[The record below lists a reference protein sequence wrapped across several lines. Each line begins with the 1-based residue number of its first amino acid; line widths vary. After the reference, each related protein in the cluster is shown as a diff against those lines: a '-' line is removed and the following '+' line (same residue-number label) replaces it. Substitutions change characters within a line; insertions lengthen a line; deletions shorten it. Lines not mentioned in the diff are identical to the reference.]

1 MSPSHTPRQ
10 GTWGYKW
17 NFNFRTLDSHSHIHH
32 CRQLHVICICHNN
45 TDPITETC
53 FLHVCVPVLRVRRP
67 YLPSH
72 TFAPEYC
79 FRRLVCILFVFLCF
93 FLFYFCASPVIF
105 HCLACTA
112 RRVRTH
118 TSGSHIPDDEIRHAE
133 DKFAESLQLA
143 QIGMFNLL
151 DNDVSELCTW
161 TLLRGES
168 EVENSLKSYSTAATT
183 TFTMRAT
190 SIFSSIYL
198 SI

>member
-93 FLFYFCASPVIF
+93 FFILFLCFSCHFPLPRVHGASRAHSHIRLSHSRWWDQTRRGQV
-105 HCLACTA
+105 
-112 RRVRTH
+112 RRV
-118 TSGSHIPDDEIRHAE
+118 
-133 DKFAESLQLA
+133 
-143 QIGMFNLL
+143 
-151 DNDVSELCTW
+151 
-161 TLLRGES
+161 
-168 EVENSLKSYSTAATT
+168 STAGPD
-183 TFTMRAT
+183 RDVQPVG
-190 SIFSSIYL
+190 
-198 SI
+198 

>member
-93 FLFYFCASPVIF
+93 FYFIFVLLLSFSTASR
-105 HCLACTA
+105 A
-112 RRVRTH
+112 RRVACALTHQALTFQMMRSDTPRTSSPSLYSWPR
-118 TSGSHIPDDEIRHAE
+118 SG
-133 DKFAESLQLA
+133 
-143 QIGMFNLL
+143 
-151 DNDVSELCTW
+151 C
-161 TLLRGES
+161 
-168 EVENSLKSYSTAATT
+168 STCWITT
-183 TFTMRAT
+183 
-190 SIFSSIYL
+190 
-198 SI
+198 